1 VEEETYSALG
11 VSEQGIVLRS
21 SLGAVRF
28 HAFSEMM
35 SWTFGAHN
43 SSLTYLIPG
52 RLHSREVVVD
62 GLQISSVLAMI
73 RQYQGFHFKIS
84 IVFCFILLYDYI
96 LHNYNAVI

>member
-1 VEEETYSALG
+1 MEEETYSALG

-73 RQYQGFHFKIS
+73 RQYQGFHF
-84 IVFCFILLYDYI
+84 VFCFILLYDYI